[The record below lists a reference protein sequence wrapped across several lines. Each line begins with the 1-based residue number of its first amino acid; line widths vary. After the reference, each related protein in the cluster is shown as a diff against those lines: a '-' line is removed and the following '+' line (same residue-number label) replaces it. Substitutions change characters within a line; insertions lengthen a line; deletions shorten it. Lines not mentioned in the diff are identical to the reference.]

1 MLTSIVKAFGFALY
15 ALAPVRRTQG
25 RPQRFGS
32 WKSRVG
38 SSPGTHEFPA
48 GYTGDELW
56 ITQSMGFTVQS
67 TVTDWTILRVL
78 AEKRPTQNLAS
89 SLLYREPE
97 IESFFTPQRKW
108 RGQPADHPT
117 YAPRGGPSLPRALY
131 GRTKQGSGFRAQ
143 ESGRARL

>member
-15 ALAPVRRTQG
+15 ALGRKAHPVGGWWLVVEQ
-25 RPQRFGS
+25 S
-32 WKSRVG
+32 
-38 SSPGTHEFPA
+38 
-48 GYTGDELW
+48 

-67 TVTDWTILRVL
+67 AVTDWTILRVL

-89 SLLYREPE
+89 SLLYRQPE

-117 YAPRGGPSLPRALY
+117 YAPGGGPSLPRALY
-131 GRTKQGSGFRAQ
+131 RGSWV
-143 ESGRARL
+143 AR